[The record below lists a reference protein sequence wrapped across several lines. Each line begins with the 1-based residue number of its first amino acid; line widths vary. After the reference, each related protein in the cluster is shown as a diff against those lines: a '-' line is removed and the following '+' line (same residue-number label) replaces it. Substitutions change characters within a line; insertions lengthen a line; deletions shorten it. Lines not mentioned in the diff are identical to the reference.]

1 MVGDYRGRFSSRRFS
16 DDSDDSSD
24 DASSVEGETTSSM
37 YSAGKEYMET
47 EWTNEKHSLY
57 LKSMEASFVDQ
68 LYNSLGALGKNE
80 NVSESTRFGSGRKP
94 SQEQFKVLHDGF
106 WQKINVKQPE
116 HRINGR
122 HGGNSHE
129 FLRSPWIKHY
139 KPLVKTQIPVTDEP
153 ENQVVSSSNGKK
165 GICSSG
171 SASSLKQLSS
181 HSRDHDQISVGEA
194 EVSDQNFV
202 NEGIKGENGSSKKMK
217 TVMMSESSSTDQV
230 VPLNKLLQHD
240 INLKSVS

>member
-1 MVGDYRGRFSSRRFS
+1 MVGDYRGRYSSRRCS

-37 YSAGKEYMET
+37 YSAGKEYMDT

-57 LKSMEASFVDQ
+57 LKSMETSFVDQ
-68 LYNSLGALGKNE
+68 LYSSLGALGKKD
-80 NVSESTRFGSGRKP
+80 NVSGTSGRKP

-116 HRINGR
+116 HRSNGR
-122 HGGNSHE
+122 LGGGSHE

-139 KPLVKTQIPVTDEP
+139 KPLVKTQIQVTGEGSS
-153 ENQVVSSSNGKK
+153 ELESQVVSSNGKTVMV
-165 GICSSG
+165 ICSSG
-171 SASSLKQLSS
+171 SASSLKQICS
-181 HSRDHDQISVGEA
+181 HLRDHDQISVGE

-202 NEGIKGENGSSKKMK
+202 NEGTKGKNGSSKKMK
-217 TVMMSESSSTDQV
+217 TVMSGGSSSTDQV
-230 VPLNKLLQHD
+230 VPLNKLLEHD